1 MLVFCDTLN
10 KDTRM
15 AKDTNMPTLGAPL
28 VLLATLW
35 GAVGSIL
42 SAFSIINDRRDK
54 IFALIEECGSCD
66 GKLLGPLE
74 LYLTNL
80 LPLSLGICLF
90 LLIVAVIVVQIP
102 TYMVCEDTVY
112 LQRMRFAAWFIA
124 SLPLFCLLGFLAG
137 AFFDGWVVLSKL
149 GYI

>member
-1 MLVFCDTLN
+1 
-10 KDTRM
+10 M

-35 GAVGSIL
+35 GAVGSVL
-42 SAFSIINDRRDK
+42 SAFTIINDRRDK
-54 IFALIEECGSCD
+54 IIGLIEECGKCE

-74 LYLTNL
+74 LYVTNL

-102 TYMVCEDTVY
+102 SYMVCEDTVY
-112 LQRMRFAAWFIA
+112 LKRMKFAAWFIA
-124 SLPLFCLLGFLAG
+124 SLPLFCLVGFLAG
-137 AFFDGWVVLSKL
+137 ALFDGWMMITQFS
-149 GYI
+149 

>member
-1 MLVFCDTLN
+1 
-10 KDTRM
+10 M

-35 GAVGSIL
+35 GAVGSVL
-42 SAFSIINDRRDK
+42 SAFGVINDRRDR
-54 IFALIEECGSCD
+54 IFALIEECGRCED
-66 GKLLGPLE
+66 KLLGPLE
-74 LYLTNL
+74 IYVTNL
-80 LPLSLGICLF
+80 LPLSLGISLF

-102 TYMVCEDTVY
+102 SYMVCEDTVY

-137 AFFDGWVVLSKL
+137 ALFDGWIVFSKL
-149 GYI
+149 AYI